1 MAQKIIFFE
10 KLRTGKV
17 FLQLLLLSRDGAMF
31 PHLILLM
38 KGLML
43 SLVIIAKVQE
53 SLADINFG

>member
-1 MAQKIIFFE
+1 V
-10 KLRTGKV
+10 T
-17 FLQLLLLSRDGAMF
+17 GAMF

-53 SLADINFG
+53 SLAYINFG